1 MPVVVGFVAVV
12 MLGIALVMFRRRP
25 VRLPRQA
32 VHRNFDHS
40 NPNASVWDNNV
51 QVDLALEK
59 TAAQAADD
67 DDDVRVEPEEADFL
81 KIGDKKRR
89 VEMQAAAGAGSAGAG
104 AGAGAANDRDDDATS
119 PMIV

>member
-1 MPVVVGFVAVV
+1 

-32 VHRNFDHS
+32 VDRNFDHS